1 MNAADEFRRAIEAAG
16 LTPPADI
23 PPGIWIKFPGHQKGV
38 KNRAAWCFMF
48 DDMRGGQFG
57 DYTTGMQANWQ
68 AGNATPYTSAE
79 REDNRQHFAAITAQ
93 REAEATQRHESAAT
107 DAAQR
112 LAKATPCTEHA
123 YTTTKG
129 VQCQGLRVDTAGAL
143 IVPMIDTAGK
153 THSLQAITP
162 DGDKRFMSSGR
173 VKGCYHAIGKP
184 AGLLIVCEGYAT
196 GASIH
201 ESTGHAVAVTFNAG
215 NLEPVA
221 VALRAKYPALKIIIA
236 ADDDWKTDGNPG
248 LSKATAAAQTVGGF
262 LAVPS
267 FPANRPD
274 KATDFNDLHQL
285 AGAGAVKDCIEAAAL
300 CGTAGAKGVGPPE
313 PFVKATPPTPWPADC
328 MPHGMARAAEA
339 IAEHVQAPAALAGL
353 AVLGAVTHIVMRLLD
368 ARHPKKG
375 VLHSS
380 LYILVELL
388 SGGRKSECFNL
399 ATAPIAKIERALR
412 ETHRA
417 EVKRLEA
424 EAARSKPKDRAAIMS
439 EAPADPRTIFVDTT
453 TQAIEHA
460 FVNDSAPALS
470 LSTDEGGSLLGGH
483 SLKSETRAA
492 SLGGLTRLFD
502 GAGVQRDRIGE
513 GQSGFRYG
521 VRFGLFLSAQPVVLA
536 EALSDPM
543 LRGQGFLP
551 RFIYSAPASLAGT
564 RFHDEHT
571 LSKRVAD
578 DERIVGYW
586 KTLEAMCEAKVVID
600 EHVGLCLPT
609 VGMNAEAVNEWLA
622 FYNDTERQ
630 QGEGREFS
638 HMQAFASRAGEL
650 AARVAAVYA
659 CWRCFESRAD
669 LNAVTVTGSD
679 MRQAVALVGH
689 SLAEWARHGE
699 GVALEPVELDA
710 RTLLAWLHSKGFD
723 TITRMQIGKLCPNY
737 LRKDTKR
744 RNQAIDEL
752 TRRGW
757 LIDTSSGIV
766 VVKNEKTESGVAVAV
781 SAVSADGRDTANTA
795 NNATATAHL
804 NFSPE
809 PPKKRAPA
817 VDVAGSVAAL
827 LGENVE
833 VF

>member
-1 MNAADEFRRAIEAAG
+1 MNRDYEHMAACLDEDAG
-16 LTPPADI
+16 
-23 PPGIWIKFPGHQKGV
+23 
-38 KNRAAWCFMF
+38 
-48 DDMRGGQFG
+48 
-57 DYTTGMQANWQ
+57 
-68 AGNATPYTSAE
+68 
-79 REDNRQHFAAITAQ
+79 
-93 REAEATQRHESAAT
+93 
-107 DAAQR
+107 
-112 LAKATPCTEHA
+112 
-123 YTTTKG
+123 
-129 VQCQGLRVDTAGAL
+129 
-143 IVPMIDTAGK
+143 
-153 THSLQAITP
+153 
-162 DGDKRFMSSGR
+162 
-173 VKGCYHAIGKP
+173 
-184 AGLLIVCEGYAT
+184 
-196 GASIH
+196 
-201 ESTGHAVAVTFNAG
+201 
-215 NLEPVA
+215 
-221 VALRAKYPALKIIIA
+221 
-236 ADDDWKTDGNPG
+236 
-248 LSKATAAAQTVGGF
+248 
-262 LAVPS
+262 
-267 FPANRPD
+267 
-274 KATDFNDLHQL
+274 L
-285 AGAGAVKDCIEAAAL
+285 AGAAI
-300 CGTAGAKGVGPPE
+300 GAKVVTRPE
-313 PFVKATPPTPWPADC
+313 PFVKETPPTPWSADC
-328 MPHGMARAAEA
+328 MPQGMAQAARA
-339 IAEHVQAPAALAGL
+339 IAEHVQAPIALAGL
-353 AVLGAVTHIVMRLLD
+353 AVLGAVAHIAMRLLD

-375 VLHSS
+375 SLHSS
-380 LYILVELL
+380 LYILVELI

-424 EAARSKPKDRAAIMS
+424 EAARSKPKDRAAILS
-439 EAPADPRTIFVDTT
+439 EAPPDPRTIFADTT

-460 FVNDSAPALS
+460 FVNGSAPALS

-521 VRFGLFLSAQPVVLA
+521 VRFGLFLSAQPIVLA

-564 RFHDEHT
+564 RIQDVHS
-571 LSKRVAD
+571 LSKLVAE

-586 KTLEAMCEAKVVID
+586 KTLEDMCEGKVNID
-600 EHVGLCLPT
+600 EHGGLCLST
-609 VGMNAEAVNEWLA
+609 AGMNADAVSEWLT
-622 FYNDTERQ
+622 FYNNTEKQ
-630 QGEGREFS
+630 QGQDREFS

-659 CWRCFESRAD
+659 CWRCFEGSAD
-669 LNAVTVTGSD
+669 PNAVSVTGSD

-699 GVALEPVELDA
+699 GVALEPVERDA
-710 RTLLAWLHSKGFD
+710 RALLEWLHRKGSD
-723 TITRMQIGKLCPNY
+723 TITRMEIGKLCPNY

-757 LIDTSSGIV
+757 LIDKPSGIA

-781 SAVSADGRDTANTA
+781 PAVPAVSADERDTANTA
-795 NNATATAHL
+795 NTATATTRL
-804 NFSPE
+804 SFSPE
-809 PPKKRAPA
+809 QPKKGANA

-827 LGENVE
+827 LGDEVE